1 MVQREVCSL
10 HADEKRVNAI
20 RFLGVTDRITHPISE
35 LNYLKQRPP
44 PPPPSL
50 WLLERIRFPEQDRE
64 ICNWLNMVNLTWRI
78 IDCLLFQYNN
88 RH

>member
-10 HADEKRVNAI
+10 HADEKRVNAV

-44 PPPPSL
+44 PSL
-50 WLLERIRFPEQDRE
+50 F
-64 ICNWLNMVNLTWRI
+64 MVT
-78 IDCLLFQYNN
+78 
-88 RH
+88 

>member
-35 LNYLKQRPP
+35 LNCLKQRPP
-44 PPPPSL
+44 PPLPL
-50 WLLERIRFPEQDRE
+50 YGYLRGLDFQNRIGKYV
-64 ICNWLNMVNLTWRI
+64 IG
-78 IDCLLFQYNN
+78 
-88 RH
+88 